1 MKTTKTI
8 QLTDEER
15 NTIYNAII
23 TTQNL
28 YSDKRCGNE
37 TLDEFHTSQIAQL
50 ESVLHKFITS
60 EFDKES

>member
-15 NTIYNAII
+15 NAIYNAII

-28 YSDKRCGNE
+28 YSDKCCGNKMF
-37 TLDEFHTSQIAQL
+37 DEFLTNEIEKL
-50 ESVLHKFITS
+50 ESLLHKFVTS
-60 EFDKES
+60 KFDQ

>member
-15 NTIYNAII
+15 NAIYNAII

-28 YSDKRCGNE
+28 YSDKCTGNKMF
-37 TLDEFHTSQIAQL
+37 DEFLTSQIAQL
-50 ESVLHKFITS
+50 ESLLHKFVTS
-60 EFDKES
+60 KFDK

>member
-1 MKTTKTI
+1 MTTTKTI

-15 NTIYNAII
+15 NAIYNAII

-37 TLDEFHTSQIAQL
+37 TLDEFYTSQINQL
-50 ESVLHKFITS
+50 ESLLHKFITS
-60 EFDKES
+60 KFDN

>member
-28 YSDKRCGNE
+28 YSDKRTGNE
-37 TLDEFHTSQIAQL
+37 TLDEFHTSQINQL
-50 ESVLHKFITS
+50 ESLLHKFITS
-60 EFDKES
+60 KFDKES